1 MKIIGFPVDVSRS
14 QDGRVV
20 RGLRT
25 RQSLI
30 QATLD
35 LIQAGDV
42 EPTSAAIATIA
53 GVSSRALFQHFTS
66 LADLYAAA
74 FDLAVSRA
82 FDRTRP
88 VDSGA
93 PLSNRIDLLVS
104 DRSELFE
111 EWLPVWHFAERVRS
125 VAPAVGLG
133 VTQLR
138 KLLRERLAAWFATEL
153 GNLEP
158 ASHDLVLEFAR
169 SRFRARQLDEHA
181 RAASTVAGPCV
192 AHLALHGRGD
202 RPAGAHRSDT
212 ARGGG
217 LTATT
222 AKLSTEGFAAS
233 PAHHRSFQAPAFL
246 ALAHEKGDGIPSPS
260 FVRRSGSLSWPWRE
274 TCRGRRRTPCPCRR
288 TPP

>member
-1 MKIIGFPVDVSRS
+1 MKIVGFPIDVSRS
-14 QDGRVV
+14 HDGRIV

-66 LADLYAAA
+66 LAELYAAA

-88 VDSGA
+88 VESDA
-93 PLSNRIDLLVS
+93 PLASRIELLVS

-133 VTQLR
+133 VQHLR

-153 GNLEP
+153 VNLNP
-158 ASHDLVLEFAR
+158 AARNLVLDSLDVAFGLDSWMNMREELRLSPLHA
-169 SRFRARQLDEHA
+169 SCTWRFTAEALVLQALVVP
-181 RAASTVAGPCV
+181 TQPVAV
-192 AHLALHGRGD
+192 A
-202 RPAGAHRSDT
+202 
-212 ARGGG
+212 
-217 LTATT
+217 
-222 AKLSTEGFAAS
+222 
-233 PAHHRSFQAPAFL
+233 
-246 ALAHEKGDGIPSPS
+246 
-260 FVRRSGSLSWPWRE
+260 
-274 TCRGRRRTPCPCRR
+274 
-288 TPP
+288 

>member
-1 MKIIGFPVDVSRS
+1 MKIVGFPLDIPRS
-14 QDGRVV
+14 QDGRIV

-25 RQSLI
+25 RQSLV

-82 FDRTRP
+82 FDGTRP
-88 VDSGA
+88 VDSA
-93 PLSNRIDLLVS
+93 ASLSSRIDLLVS

-133 VTQLR
+133 VSHLR
-138 KLLRERLAAWFATEL
+138 KLLRDRLAAGFATEL

-158 ASHDLVLEFAR
+158 SARDLVLDALDLAFGLDSWMNMREQLRLSPVHASRTWRFTAEAIVQQALSAR
-169 SRFRARQLDEHA
+169 TRP
-181 RAASTVAGPCV
+181 VAV
-192 AHLALHGRGD
+192 A
-202 RPAGAHRSDT
+202 
-212 ARGGG
+212 
-217 LTATT
+217 
-222 AKLSTEGFAAS
+222 
-233 PAHHRSFQAPAFL
+233 
-246 ALAHEKGDGIPSPS
+246 
-260 FVRRSGSLSWPWRE
+260 
-274 TCRGRRRTPCPCRR
+274 
-288 TPP
+288 

>member
-1 MKIIGFPVDVSRS
+1 MRIVGFSVDISRS
-14 QDGRVV
+14 QDGRIV

-88 VDSGA
+88 VVAEA
-93 PLSNRIDLLVS
+93 PLSSRIDLLVS

-133 VTQLR
+133 VQQLR
-138 KLLRERLAAWFATEL
+138 KILRERLATWFATEL
-153 GNLEP
+153 
-158 ASHDLVLEFAR
+158 ASLHPSARELVLDSLDVSFGLDSWMSMREQLR
-169 SRFRARQLDEHA
+169 LSRVHA
-181 RAASTVAGPCV
+181 SRTWRFTAEAIVLQALMVPTQPAAVA
-192 AHLALHGRGD
+192 
-202 RPAGAHRSDT
+202 
-212 ARGGG
+212 
-217 LTATT
+217 
-222 AKLSTEGFAAS
+222 
-233 PAHHRSFQAPAFL
+233 
-246 ALAHEKGDGIPSPS
+246 
-260 FVRRSGSLSWPWRE
+260 
-274 TCRGRRRTPCPCRR
+274 
-288 TPP
+288 

>member
-1 MKIIGFPVDVSRS
+1 MKIVGFPVDVSRS
-14 QDGRVV
+14 QDGRIV

-25 RQSLI
+25 RQALI

-53 GVSSRALFQHFTS
+53 GVSSRALFQHFTN

-88 VDSGA
+88 VDTDAS
-93 PLSNRIDLLVS
+93 LSNRIELLVS

-133 VTQLR
+133 VSHLR
-138 KLLRERLAAWFATEL
+138 KLLRDRLAAWFANEL

-158 ASHDLVLEFAR
+158 AAHDLVLDALDLAFGLDSWMNMREQLRLSPIHA
-169 SRFRARQLDEHA
+169 SRTWRF
-181 RAASTVAGPCV
+181 
-192 AHLALHGRGD
+192 
-202 RPAGAHRSDT
+202 T
-212 ARGGG
+212 AEAIVLQA
-217 LTATT
+217 LTAPIQP
-222 AKLSTEGFAAS
+222 AAV
-233 PAHHRSFQAPAFL
+233 A
-246 ALAHEKGDGIPSPS
+246 
-260 FVRRSGSLSWPWRE
+260 
-274 TCRGRRRTPCPCRR
+274 
-288 TPP
+288 

>member
-25 RQSLI
+25 RHSLI

-35 LIQAGDV
+35 LIRAGDV

-82 FDRTRP
+82 FDRPRP
-88 VDSGA
+88 VDGSA
-93 PLSNRIDLLVS
+93 PLPNRIDLLVS

-153 GNLEP
+153 DNLEA
-158 ASHDLVLEFAR
+158 ASRDLVLDALDLAFGLDSWMNMRE
-169 SRFRARQLDEHA
+169 QL
-181 RAASTVAGPCV
+181 R
-192 AHLALHGRGD
+192 L
-202 RPAGAHRSDT
+202 
-212 ARGGG
+212 
-217 LTATT
+217 
-222 AKLSTEGFAAS
+222 S
-233 PAHHRSFQAPAFL
+233 PAHASRTWRFTAEAIVLQALTVPIRPA
-246 ALAHEKGDGIPSPS
+246 ATA
-260 FVRRSGSLSWPWRE
+260 
-274 TCRGRRRTPCPCRR
+274 
-288 TPP
+288 

>member
-1 MKIIGFPVDVSRS
+1 M
-14 QDGRVV
+14 

-25 RQSLI
+25 RQALI

-82 FDRTRP
+82 FERNGPID
-88 VDSGA
+88 GAA

-104 DRSELFE
+104 DRAQLFE

-133 VTQLR
+133 VAQLR
-138 KLLRERLAAWFATEL
+138 KLLRERLTVWFATEL
-153 GNLEP
+153 SNLNP
-158 ASHDLVLEFAR
+158 GSRNLVLDSLDVAFGLDSWMNMREQLRLSPVHA
-169 SRFRARQLDEHA
+169 SRTWRFTAEAIVLQAL
-181 RAASTVAGPCV
+181 TVPNQPV
-192 AHLALHGRGD
+192 AVA
-202 RPAGAHRSDT
+202 
-212 ARGGG
+212 
-217 LTATT
+217 
-222 AKLSTEGFAAS
+222 
-233 PAHHRSFQAPAFL
+233 
-246 ALAHEKGDGIPSPS
+246 
-260 FVRRSGSLSWPWRE
+260 
-274 TCRGRRRTPCPCRR
+274 
-288 TPP
+288 

>member
-1 MKIIGFPVDVSRS
+1 MKIIGFPVDISRS
-14 QDGRVV
+14 QDGRIV

-25 RQSLI
+25 RQALI

-82 FDRTRP
+82 FERNGPID
-88 VDSGA
+88 GAA

-104 DRSELFE
+104 DRAQLFE

-133 VTQLR
+133 VAQLR
-138 KLLRERLAAWFATEL
+138 KLLRERLAVWFATEL
-153 GNLEP
+153 SNLNP
-158 ASHDLVLEFAR
+158 GSRNLVLDSLDVAFGLDSWMNMREQLRLSPVHA
-169 SRFRARQLDEHA
+169 SRTWRFTAEAIVLQAL
-181 RAASTVAGPCV
+181 TVPNQPV
-192 AHLALHGRGD
+192 AVA
-202 RPAGAHRSDT
+202 
-212 ARGGG
+212 
-217 LTATT
+217 
-222 AKLSTEGFAAS
+222 
-233 PAHHRSFQAPAFL
+233 
-246 ALAHEKGDGIPSPS
+246 
-260 FVRRSGSLSWPWRE
+260 
-274 TCRGRRRTPCPCRR
+274 
-288 TPP
+288 

>member
-1 MKIIGFPVDVSRS
+1 MKIVGFPIDVSRS
-14 QDGRVV
+14 RDGRIV

-82 FDRTRP
+82 FESGPP
-88 VDSGA
+88 VDAAA
-93 PLSNRIDLLVS
+93 PLSNRIELLVS
-104 DRSELFE
+104 DRSALFE

-133 VTQLR
+133 VAQLR
-138 KLLRERLAAWFATEL
+138 KLLRERLAHWFATEL
-153 GNLEP
+153 SNLDP
-158 ASHDLVLEFAR
+158 TSRDLVLDSLDVAFGLDSWMNMREQLRLSPIHA
-169 SRFRARQLDEHA
+169 SRTWRFTAEAIVLQAL
-181 RAASTVAGPCV
+181 TVPPQPAV
-192 AHLALHGRGD
+192 LA
-202 RPAGAHRSDT
+202 
-212 ARGGG
+212 
-217 LTATT
+217 
-222 AKLSTEGFAAS
+222 
-233 PAHHRSFQAPAFL
+233 
-246 ALAHEKGDGIPSPS
+246 
-260 FVRRSGSLSWPWRE
+260 
-274 TCRGRRRTPCPCRR
+274 
-288 TPP
+288 

>member
-14 QDGRVV
+14 LDGRIV

-42 EPTSAAIATIA
+42 EPTSTAIATIA
-53 GVSSRALFQHFTS
+53 GVSSRALFQHFAS

-82 FDRTRP
+82 FGSHPP
-88 VDSGA
+88 VDAAA
-93 PLSNRIDLLVS
+93 PLASRIELLVS

-111 EWLPVWHFAERVRS
+111 QWLPVWHFAERVRS

-138 KLLRERLAAWFATEL
+138 RLLRVRLAAWFQAEL
-153 GNLEP
+153 GNLDP
-158 ASHDLVLEFAR
+158 SAQDLVLDSLDMAFGLDSWMNMRE
-169 SRFRARQLDEHA
+169 QL
-181 RAASTVAGPCV
+181 R
-192 AHLALHGRGD
+192 L
-202 RPAGAHRSDT
+202 
-212 ARGGG
+212 
-217 LTATT
+217 
-222 AKLSTEGFAAS
+222 
-233 PAHHRSFQAPAFL
+233 
-246 ALAHEKGDGIPSPS
+246 SPS
-260 FVRRSGSLSWPWRE
+260 HASRTWRFTAE
-274 TCRGRRRTPCPCRR
+274 AIVHQALTVPTQPVAAA
-288 TPP
+288 

>member
-1 MKIIGFPVDVSRS
+1 MKIVGFPIDVSRS
-14 QDGRVV
+14 HDGRIV

-66 LADLYAAA
+66 LAELYAAA

-82 FDRTRP
+82 FDRTQP
-88 VDSGA
+88 VDSDA
-93 PLSNRIDLLVS
+93 PLASRIERLVS

-133 VTQLR
+133 VQHLR

-153 GNLEP
+153 VNLNP
-158 ASHDLVLEFAR
+158 AARNLVLDSLDVAFGLDSWMNMREQLRLSPVHA
-169 SRFRARQLDEHA
+169 SRTWRFTAEALVLQALVVP
-181 RAASTVAGPCV
+181 TQPVAV
-192 AHLALHGRGD
+192 A
-202 RPAGAHRSDT
+202 
-212 ARGGG
+212 
-217 LTATT
+217 
-222 AKLSTEGFAAS
+222 
-233 PAHHRSFQAPAFL
+233 
-246 ALAHEKGDGIPSPS
+246 
-260 FVRRSGSLSWPWRE
+260 
-274 TCRGRRRTPCPCRR
+274 
-288 TPP
+288 

>member
-1 MKIIGFPVDVSRS
+1 MKIIGFPIDVSRS
-14 QDGRVV
+14 QDGRIV

-88 VDSGA
+88 IETGA
-93 PLSNRIDLLVS
+93 PLASRINLLVS

-125 VAPAVGLG
+125 VAPAVGVG
-133 VTQLR
+133 VQHLR
-138 KLLRERLAAWFATEL
+138 RLLRERLAAWFSTEL
-153 GNLEP
+153 DNLDP
-158 ASHDLVLEFAR
+158 ASRDLVLDSLDVAFGLDSWMNMREELRLSPTHA
-169 SRFRARQLDEHA
+169 SRTWRFTAEAIVLQAL
-181 RAASTVAGPCV
+181 TVPMQPV
-192 AHLALHGRGD
+192 AVA
-202 RPAGAHRSDT
+202 
-212 ARGGG
+212 
-217 LTATT
+217 
-222 AKLSTEGFAAS
+222 
-233 PAHHRSFQAPAFL
+233 
-246 ALAHEKGDGIPSPS
+246 
-260 FVRRSGSLSWPWRE
+260 
-274 TCRGRRRTPCPCRR
+274 
-288 TPP
+288 